1 MRTCLHNLSLFTFIS
16 IVSICSLNIQ
26 LLKVSSSN
34 IDKER
39 PIIANDFIFYLRMSE
54 IKADKLDNSLSN
66 YGMFGKTYRK
76 PLLNKDTRW
85 GNGVFLTKDCRLE
98 MWEYRGKNTL
108 DGGHIL
114 FQRSFNELKGD
125 FCYDSLDMFY
135 HDNDEDIAVYNSKY
149 NKITVFNFKEK
160 NIYGTSDDIVK
171 KVEMDYNILQTLI
184 YNYNGDTTILIGID
198 IFNINFYNLRGT
210 YSWSDWF
217 KSWVKGNRLIKSI
230 KLKNYSYSSYGKKIA
245 GIMEIDNKKD
255 KLLYID
261 DKVYLY
267 DIKEFKSIASLY
279 LDRPS
284 TVLTLKNG
292 NALVGNEL
300 GKIYLIKFSGKLNI
314 LESFNICNGKVIDI
328 SYDNTKFYY
337 YKYYLLIQCEEE
349 NGYYYKY
356 ILLDNI
362 Y

>member
-1 MRTCLHNLSLFTFIS
+1 MKTYLSLFTFIS

-39 PIIANDFIFYLRMSE
+39 PIIANDFIFYLRNSE

-66 YGMFGKTYRK
+66 YGMFGITYRK
-76 PLLNKDTRW
+76 PLLNKDT
-85 GNGVFLTKDCRLE
+85 GVFLTKDCRLE

-108 DGGHIL
+108 DRGKIL
-114 FQRSFNELKGD
+114 FQRRFDELKGD

-135 HDNDEDIAVYNSKY
+135 HDNDEDIAVYNSRY
-149 NKITVFNFKEK
+149 NKITAFNFKDK
-160 NIYGTSDDIVK
+160 DIYGTSYDVVK
-171 KVEMDYNILQTLI
+171 KVEMDYNIMQTLI
-184 YNYNGDTTILIGID
+184 YDYNGDTTILIGID
-198 IFNINFYNLRGT
+198 TFNINFYNLRGT

-217 KSWVKGNRLIKSI
+217 KSWVKSNRLIKSI
-230 KLKNYSYSSYGKKIA
+230 KLKNYSYSSYGRKIA
-245 GIMEIDNKKD
+245 GIMEIDYKKD

-267 DIKEFKSIASLY
+267 DIKKFKSIASLY

-284 TVLTLKNG
+284 TVLTLRNG

-300 GKIYLIKFSGKLNI
+300 GKIYLIKFLGKLNI
-314 LESFNICNGKVIDI
+314 LESYNICNGKVIDI
-328 SYDNTKFYY
+328 SYDNTKLYY
-337 YKYYLLIQCEEE
+337 SKYYLLIQCEEK
-349 NGYYYKY
+349 NGYNYKY
-356 ILLDNI
+356 IYLDNI